1 MNITVSRRQHKLY
14 NDRGFELEKWQ
25 TFIEEANALRK
36 EIKLIADEYDV
47 EWDELADENN
57 QKVVEALRKDRRRKE
72 GGGKKPGKDDEGDD

>member
-36 EIKLIADEYDV
+36 EIKLIADEY
-47 EWDELADENN
+47 
-57 QKVVEALRKDRRRKE
+57 
-72 GGGKKPGKDDEGDD
+72 GKTLLSSAFFLCHGAC